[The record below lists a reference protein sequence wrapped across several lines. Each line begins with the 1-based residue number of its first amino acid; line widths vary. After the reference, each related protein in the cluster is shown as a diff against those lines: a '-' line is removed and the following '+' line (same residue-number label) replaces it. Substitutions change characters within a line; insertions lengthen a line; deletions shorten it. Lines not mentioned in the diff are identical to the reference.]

1 MHSAPIQLPLWLL
14 FTLVGLPQFSE
25 TVYSPS
31 LPDIA
36 HALKTSVSMV
46 EYTLTIYLFAFA
58 LGMFFWGKV
67 SDITGRKP
75 SMLIG
80 LLLYL
85 VGCIGCYYSPSI
97 EMLLFSRFIQA
108 FGGSA
113 GSVVGQAIGR
123 DVFEG
128 KALSR
133 MYALMSSALG
143 IPPAIGPVI
152 GGFIAERFGW
162 SYIFLF
168 LIFVA
173 AAVVWITVAI
183 LPETL
188 PQGARRS
195 YSLWD
200 ISKRLLADK
209 KVMAYCW
216 LVGCSNGIMFTYF
229 SEGAFYLI
237 ELLGLSP
244 VWYGLSFILIAAA
257 MIAGGKLATKLH
269 NRYDDQKVLT
279 FGVFM
284 MVVATGIFSAVVLCS
299 PFIAVHKMVILALA
313 LGAHMASMAGRCLV
327 NSSALSVALVNYRWC
342 SGTASSVFGFMYYM
356 LVSVITFGMGW
367 LHNGTLYPMP
377 LYFFTISVSMFVV
390 NVLFLRA
397 SESAA

>member
-1 MHSAPIQLPLWLL
+1 MQSSSVQPALWLL

-75 SMLIG
+75 SMIAG

-85 VGCIGCYYSPSI
+85 LGCVGCYYSGSI
-97 EMLLFSRFIQA
+97 EWLLVSRFVQA

-113 GSVVGQAIGR
+113 GSVVGQAVCR
-123 DVFEG
+123 DVYNG

-133 MYALMSSALG
+133 VYALMASALG

-152 GGFIAERFGW
+152 GGFIAQQWGW
-162 SYIFLF
+162 SYIFML
-168 LIFVA
+168 LIMVA
-173 AAVVWITVAI
+173 ALVIWITMI
-183 LPETL
+183 MLPETL
-188 PQGARRS
+188 PHVERRS

-200 ISKRLLADK
+200 ISKRLIVDK

-229 SEGAFYLI
+229 SEGSFYLI

-244 VWYGLSFILIAAA
+244 VWYGLSFLFIAAA
-257 MIAGGKLATKLH
+257 MIAGGHLATKLH
-269 NRYDDQKVLT
+269 ARYDDQKVIT
-279 FGVFM
+279 YGVAM
-284 MVVATGIFSAVVLCS
+284 MATATGIFATVVLCS
-299 PFIAVHKMVILALA
+299 PFIAVSKMMILGLA
-313 LGAHMASMAGRCLV
+313 LGAHMTSMAGRCLV
-327 NSSALSVALVNYRWC
+327 NSSALSVALTNYRWC
-342 SGTASSVFGFMYYM
+342 SGTATSVFGFMYYL

-377 LYFFTISVSMFVV
+377 LYFFSICASMFAV
-390 NVLFLRA
+390 NYLFLRGRQTD
-397 SESAA
+397 